1 MNMLKITKD
10 FNPAQLASVLVNF
23 IGFVVLLT
31 CVLLSPHALVYD
43 EVYHLPLVD
52 LLNQYGLSYRF
63 LRGTGQSAP
72 GPLYPIIHY
81 IFQPLTNLQAPAVRL
96 VNILLLLLLILVL
109 SLTLQ
114 KIFKIPQPLVSS
126 LTIMGL
132 PMIWVITGMALTEIP
147 AMLLATLAIFLIFIA
162 LEKIADNQQMSLG
175 IAALALLVSVWK
187 RGLY

>member
-96 VNILLLLLLILVL
+96 VNY
-109 SLTLQ
+109 
-114 KIFKIPQPLVSS
+114 SS
-126 LTIMGL
+126 FITVNFSPEFNPAKNFQNSPATGL
-132 PMIWVITGMALTEIP
+132 
-147 AMLLATLAIFLIFIA
+147 
-162 LEKIADNQQMSLG
+162 
-175 IAALALLVSVWK
+175 
-187 RGLY
+187 

>member
-1 MNMLKITKD
+1 LKITKD
-10 FNPAQLASVLVNF
+10 LNSAQLASVLVNF

-81 IFQPLTNLQAPAVRL
+81 IFQPLTNLEAPAIRL

-147 AMLLATLAIFLIFIA
+147 AMLLATLAVFLIFIA
-162 LEKIADNQQMSLG
+162 L
-175 IAALALLVSVWK
+175 
-187 RGLY
+187 

>member
-63 LRGTGQSAP
+63 LRGTGQSYAL
-72 GPLYPIIHY
+72 GNFSNFLDIY
-81 IFQPLTNLQAPAVRL
+81 
-96 VNILLLLLLILVL
+96 
-109 SLTLQ
+109 
-114 KIFKIPQPLVSS
+114 SS
-126 LTIMGL
+126 R
-132 PMIWVITGMALTEIP
+132 
-147 AMLLATLAIFLIFIA
+147 
-162 LEKIADNQQMSLG
+162 KNC
-175 IAALALLVSVWK
+175 
-187 RGLY
+187 R